1 MTFKIAVVFYLA
13 AGTVQ
18 NKLLYCLALY
28 IKRNTYRILKENR
41 MEERMTDF
49 QFNKLIQMVL
59 EIMKSSKSLDE
70 AIAKVERL
78 TKKGA

>member
-1 MTFKIAVVFYLA
+1 
-13 AGTVQ
+13 
-18 NKLLYCLALY
+18 
-28 IKRNTYRILKENR
+28 

-49 QFNKLIQMVL
+49 QFNKLLQMVL
-59 EIMKSSKSLDE
+59 EIMKSSNSLDE

>member
-1 MTFKIAVVFYLA
+1 
-13 AGTVQ
+13 
-18 NKLLYCLALY
+18 
-28 IKRNTYRILKENR
+28 

-49 QFNKLIQMVL
+49 QFNKLLQMVL

-78 TKKGA
+78 TKKGAQKRACPLLTRQTLRVGGLAAAHLINYSR

>member
-1 MTFKIAVVFYLA
+1 
-13 AGTVQ
+13 
-18 NKLLYCLALY
+18 
-28 IKRNTYRILKENR
+28 

-59 EIMKSSKSLDE
+59 EIIKSSKSLDE

>member
-1 MTFKIAVVFYLA
+1 
-13 AGTVQ
+13 
-18 NKLLYCLALY
+18 
-28 IKRNTYRILKENR
+28 

-49 QFNKLIQMVL
+49 QFNKLLQMVL

-70 AIAKVERL
+70 AIAKVERM

>member
-18 NKLLYCLALY
+18 NKLLYWLALY

-49 QFNKLIQMVL
+49 QFNKLLQMVL